1 MDAIIDAQNLA
12 WIRRLST
19 LRYAVKNVL
28 IHAGWRGAT
37 FDEIA
42 TAVGYPAEL
51 VRDEL
56 VSNNDYV
63 HCPGCDYWS
72 TWRGGEPFVPKGAC
86 HDLFTCCLSDP
97 FASKEGRAAAKKN
110 GVFHVNNYRREEGVK
125 LREIQLFI
133 EPKSKKLRLH
143 DPTTAT

>member
-72 TWRGGEPFVPKGAC
+72 TWRGGEPFVPKVLAT
-86 HDLFTCCLSDP
+86 TCLRAVYQIHLRRKRTCSG
-97 FASKEGRAAAKKN
+97 KEEWGIPRK
-110 GVFHVNNYRREEGVK
+110 
-125 LREIQLFI
+125 
-133 EPKSKKLRLH
+133 
-143 DPTTAT
+143 